1 MGMQLETRANARRR
15 GFSLI
20 ELMIAMAIIGVLATV
35 AIPKYAVY
43 QLKTKSAE
51 AKTNL
56 AGIRTAQESY
66 YGEYGVFVAASPEPA
81 LIPGAE
87 RTGFDAVGSDFR
99 ALGWQP
105 EGNIFFSYGA
115 AVNAEATAYT
125 ADAGADI
132 DADGVVQFWAY
143 AKPEAGGAL
152 VPAAVGCNVAAITG
166 EDVVPCDPAAG
177 QSIF

>member
-1 MGMQLETRANARRR
+1 MKNKATAARRG
-15 GFSLI
+15 GFSII
-20 ELMIAMAIIGVLATV
+20 EIMIAMAIIGVLATI

-56 AGIRTAQESY
+56 GGIRTSQEAY
-66 YGEYGVFVAASPEPA
+66 YSEYGAFVAASPEPA
-81 LIPGAE
+81 IIPGSNRAV
-87 RTGFDAVGSDFR
+87 FDSLSSDFQS
-99 ALGWQP
+99 LGWQP
-105 EGNIFFSYGA
+105 EGRIFFSYGV
-115 AVNAEATAYT
+115 AVNGDASAYT

-143 AKPEAGGAL
+143 AKPEAGGTL
-152 VPAAVGCNVAAITG
+152 VPAAVGCDVAALTG
-166 EDVVPCDPAAG
+166 NDVEPCNPAAG